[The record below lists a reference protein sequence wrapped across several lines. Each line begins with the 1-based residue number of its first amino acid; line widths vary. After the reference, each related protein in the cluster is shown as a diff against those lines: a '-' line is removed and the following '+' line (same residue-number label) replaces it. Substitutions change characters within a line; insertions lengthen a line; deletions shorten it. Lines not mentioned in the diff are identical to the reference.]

1 MSRTATHL
9 AGLGRAE
16 LTLFMRSKANLV
28 SALLVPLMLVFTMK
42 VILDQFDLS
51 GAGLAMG
58 PVMIS
63 SAAGII
69 LLMGLY
75 APLTAIYVMR
85 REQLILKRL
94 RSGEAEDFTILLGAA
109 LPVVTA
115 VPLQFL
121 IISAGITVVAGTGV
135 PAAPFLAVTGIVLGT
150 VLIAALAALTTVLAR
165 TAENAQIAVLPGMF
179 LLPLTSGTYV
189 PLEILP
195 HGVQEVFRFLPLT
208 PVTDLVRSGWTG
220 SMSLTDACVR
230 TLTLLAWIALTAW
243 AARRHF
249 RWEPRT

>member
-1 MSRTATHL
+1 MSHTTHL

-16 LTLFMRSKANLV
+16 LTLFLRSKANLV

-51 GAGLAMG
+51 GAGLTMG

-75 APLTAIYVMR
+75 APLTSIYVMR

-94 RSGEAEDFTILLGAA
+94 RSGEVGDLTILLGAA
-109 LPVVTA
+109 VPVVAA
-115 VPLQFL
+115 VPVQFL
-121 IISAGITVVAGTGV
+121 IISAGITVVAGTGA
-135 PAAPFLAVTGIVLGT
+135 PAAPLLAVIGIVLGT
-150 VLIAALAALTTVLAR
+150 ALITALAALTTVLAR
-165 TAENAQIAVLPGMF
+165 TAETAQIAVLPGMF

-195 HGVQEVFRFLPLT
+195 HGVQEVLRFFPLT

-220 SMSLTDACVR
+220 SLSVADAAVR
-230 TLTLLAWIALTAW
+230 TATLLVWIALTAW
-243 AARRHF
+243 AVRRSF